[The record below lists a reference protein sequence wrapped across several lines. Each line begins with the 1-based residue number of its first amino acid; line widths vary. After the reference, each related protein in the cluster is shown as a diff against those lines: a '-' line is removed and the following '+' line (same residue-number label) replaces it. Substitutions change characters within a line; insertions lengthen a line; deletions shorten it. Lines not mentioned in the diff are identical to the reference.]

1 MRIAKVLALTSIS
14 VCAFIATP
22 SANAR
27 WLIDGGPSATV
38 SRMDSEGLL
47 QTRSDIYFTVDV
59 AQVNSTPQAAGQTA
73 GPAAIEKYAVVVDGV
88 VDKIINWDGF
98 SENEDLNPEAVIIKM
113 PENDGVK
120 FVNSYGDIILA
131 PIYQGSIVS
140 ELIAPDV
147 KVTPEVGL
155 VQVIEIVAPA
165 EPVGPPVVNASAPV
179 VVAQEVAPNNSIN
192 MTIEVKTSEI
202 PANSTVSI
210 QVVTDGRSTTSI
222 GVDPTVPVSQVVVR
236 DLPQNENVTVKTI
249 ITNVDTNKETVI
261 IIPVVATIPAPVVIP
276 ESARNAAQDLATIAK
291 PYVIS
296 SSMEASGHRAVEIK
310 TPVIPNYDTSKTI
323 ASLMLVGYGGAT
335 TAIGLS
341 GNGEILTVGS
351 MGPAW
356 NYTLKVVIRDIGSGK
371 ETFIMG
377 DPIIKLVEA
386 VAVPESARDAA
397 QDLAT
402 IAKPFVISSRLDETG
417 HRVVEIKTP
426 VIPNYDTSKT
436 TASLMVVGPGG
447 STTSIGLYGN
457 GETLTVGTLGPDFT
471 YTVKIVL
478 RDLGSAKETFIFGD
492 PITKG

>member
-1 MRIAKVLALTSIS
+1 MRIAKVLAFTSIS
-14 VCAFIATP
+14 VCALIATP

-27 WLIDGGPSATV
+27 WLIDGGPGSTV

-59 AQVNSTPQAAGQTA
+59 AQVNSTPQAARQTA
-73 GPAAIEKYAVVVDGV
+73 GPSTIEKYAVVVDGV

-120 FVNSYGDIILA
+120 YVNSYGDIIIA
-131 PIYQGSIVS
+131 PVYQGSIVS
-140 ELIAPDV
+140 ELIAPEV

-155 VQVIEIVAPA
+155 VQIIEIVAPA

-222 GVDPTVPVSQVVVR
+222 GVDPTAPVSQVVVR

-249 ITNVDTNKETVI
+249 ITNLDTNKETVI
-261 IIPVVATIPAPVVIP
+261 INPVVATIPAPIVIP
-276 ESARNAAQDLATIAK
+276 EPARNAAQDLATIAK
-291 PYVIS
+291 PYVTSLIFD
-296 SSMEASGHRAVEIK
+296 ASGHRVAEIK
-310 TPVIPNYDTSKTI
+310 TPVIPNYDTS
-323 ASLMLVGYGGAT
+323 T
-335 TAIGLS
+335 T
-341 GNGEILTVGS
+341 N
-351 MGPAW
+351 
-356 NYTLKVVIRDIGSGK
+356 
-371 ETFIMG
+371 
-377 DPIIKLVEA
+377 
-386 VAVPESARDAA
+386 
-397 QDLAT
+397 
-402 IAKPFVISSRLDETG
+402 
-417 HRVVEIKTP
+417 
-426 VIPNYDTSKT
+426 
-436 TASLMVVGPGG
+436 ASLMVVGPGG
-447 STTSIGLYGN
+447 STTSIGLFGN

-478 RDLGSAKETFIFGD
+478 RDLGSGKETFIFGD

>member
-1 MRIAKVLALTSIS
+1 MRIAKVLAFTSIS
-14 VCAFIATP
+14 VCALVATP

-27 WLIDGGPSATV
+27 WLIDGGPGSTV
-38 SRMDSEGLL
+38 SRMDGEGLL

-73 GPAAIEKYAVVVDGV
+73 GPSVIEKYAVVVDGV

-120 FVNSYGDIILA
+120 YVNSYGDIIIA
-131 PIYQGSIVS
+131 PVYQGSIVS
-140 ELIAPDV
+140 ELIAPEV

-155 VQVIEIVAPA
+155 VQIIEIVAPA

-222 GVDPTVPVSQVVVR
+222 GVDPTAPVSQVVVR

-249 ITNVDTNKETVI
+249 ITNLDTNKETVI
-261 IIPVVATIPAPVVIP
+261 INPVVATIPAPIVIP
-276 ESARNAAQDLATIAK
+276 EPARNAAQDLATIAK
-291 PYVIS
+291 PYVTSLIFD
-296 SSMEASGHRAVEIK
+296 ASGHRVAEIK
-310 TPVIPNYDTSKTI
+310 TPVIPNYDTSKT
-323 ASLMLVGYGGAT
+323 
-335 TAIGLS
+335 
-341 GNGEILTVGS
+341 N
-351 MGPAW
+351 
-356 NYTLKVVIRDIGSGK
+356 
-371 ETFIMG
+371 
-377 DPIIKLVEA
+377 
-386 VAVPESARDAA
+386 
-397 QDLAT
+397 
-402 IAKPFVISSRLDETG
+402 
-417 HRVVEIKTP
+417 
-426 VIPNYDTSKT
+426 
-436 TASLMVVGPGG
+436 ASLMVVGPGG
-447 STTSIGLYGN
+447 STTSIGLFGN

-478 RDLGSAKETFIFGD
+478 RDLGSGKETFIFGD